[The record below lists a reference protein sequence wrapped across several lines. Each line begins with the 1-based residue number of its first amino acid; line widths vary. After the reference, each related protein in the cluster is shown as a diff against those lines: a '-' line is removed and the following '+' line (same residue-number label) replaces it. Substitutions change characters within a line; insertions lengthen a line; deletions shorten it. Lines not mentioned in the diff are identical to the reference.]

1 MSKLQIL
8 GLILFAPLFVLF
20 VIGRMQMASWES
32 VANANEPIGAH
43 AKFVETRSGRVHVLD
58 QGEGPVIMLMHGT
71 GRSIADWQE
80 GLADRLAKTHRV
92 VAFDYYGHGLSDR
105 GKGLRY
111 GHVLW
116 AQQAIDLMDAMG
128 IVRASIV
135 GHSTGG
141 VVVSRVA
148 VKYPD
153 RIERV
158 VIMGTGVAMDPMQI
172 LPFIPGVGE
181 FVMGRTVMFT
191 DTFSARHERAM
202 EAAYA
207 IQGTRRGLLVYI
219 RRQYTIDGVE
229 LLFGIFDEIE
239 APVLQIHGELD
250 ASIPLQAGRELSKRT
265 GAEFIEVPG
274 ASHDVHIDAKDFVAD
289 KILSFVS

>member
-1 MSKLQIL
+1 
-8 GLILFAPLFVLF
+8 
-20 VIGRMQMASWES
+20 MASWES
-32 VANANEPIGAH
+32 VEGAKAPIGPH

-58 QGEGPVIMLMHGT
+58 QGEGSVIMLMHGT

-105 GKGLRY
+105 GKGLQY
-111 GHVLW
+111 GHILW

-128 IVRASIV
+128 IERASIV

-148 VKYPD
+148 VNAPD

-172 LPFIPGVGE
+172 LPSIPGVGE
-181 FVMGRTVMFT
+181 FVMGRTAVFT

-202 EAAYA
+202 QAAYA

-229 LLFGIFDEIE
+229 LLFGIFDEIK
-239 APVLQIHGELD
+239 APVMQIHGQLD
-250 ASIPLQAGRELSKRT
+250 ASIPIEAGRKLAKRT
-265 GAEFIEVPG
+265 GAEFIEIPS
-274 ASHDVHIDAKDFVAD
+274 ASHDVHIDATEFVAET
-289 KILSFVS
+289 ILNFVS